1 MIDVN
6 ECRRRFAAL
15 NRQVNGKRAVFL
27 DGPGGTQVP
36 QCVLDAMIRY
46 LTTCNANQGGVFTTS
61 HESDAILHE
70 AHQAAADLLN
80 APSAVEIVFGA
91 NMTTLTF
98 HLSRAFG
105 RTLHRGDEVL
115 VTRLDHD
122 ANVSPWVL
130 AARDAGAVARFV
142 DIHTKDCSLDL
153 DDLRRQLTPR
163 VRLVAV
169 TCASNIVGTVN
180 DVRLIIRLAHEA
192 GALVYLDAVHYA
204 PHRLIDVQDWDCDFL
219 ACSAYKFFG
228 PHIGILWGK
237 QEHLRALPAYK
248 VRPATE
254 DLPGRWMTGTQNH
267 EGMAGVTAA
276 IDYLASIDPPL
287 TPTLS
292 PSGGEGK
299 ELSPTLSPSGGE
311 GKELSPTLSPRGREG
326 KELSPTLSLGGGEG
340 RVRGASRR
348 DRLVRAFTAIQD
360 YERTLSERLLDG
372 LASRPRFRVWGITR
386 RDRLGERV
394 PTVSITAVDRTPS
407 QIAEHLAKREI
418 YTWNGNM
425 YALELTER
433 LGLEERG
440 GVLRLGLVHYNTA
453 EEIDRLLQALD
464 EL

>member
-6 ECRRRFAAL
+6 GCRRQFPSL
-15 NRQVNGKRAVFL
+15 QRQFNGKRAIYL

-36 QCVLDAMIRY
+36 QSVLDAMVRY
-46 LTTCNANQGGVFTTS
+46 LTVCNANHGGVFTTS
-61 HESDAILHE
+61 RESDVILHE

-80 APSAVEIVFGA
+80 PPSADEIVFGA
-91 NMTTLTF
+91 NMTTLTL

-130 AARDAGAVARFV
+130 AARDAGATARFV
-142 DIHTKDCSLDL
+142 DIHPEDCTLDF
-153 DDLRRQLTPR
+153 DDLRRQFTPR

-169 TCASNIVGTVN
+169 TCASNLSGTVN
-180 DVRLIIRLAHEA
+180 DVRRITRMAHEA
-192 GALVYLDAVHYA
+192 GALVFLDAVHYA

-228 PHIGILWGK
+228 PHVGILWGK
-237 QEHLRALPAYK
+237 REHLLNLPAYK
-248 VRPATE
+248 LRPATD

-267 EGMAGVTAA
+267 EGLAGVTAA
-276 IDYLASIDPPL
+276 IDYLASIGAPL

-292 PSGGEGK
+292 P
-299 ELSPTLSPSGGE
+299 
-311 GKELSPTLSPRGREG
+311 
-326 KELSPTLSLGGGEG
+326 GGGEG

-348 DRLVRAFTAIQD
+348 ERLVRAFEAIQE
-360 YERTLSERLLDG
+360 YERALAERLLDG
-372 LASRPRFRVWGITR
+372 LASRPRFRVWGITQKE
-386 RDRLGERV
+386 RLSERV
-394 PTVSITAVDRTPS
+394 PTVSITAADCTPL

-418 YTWNGNM
+418 YAWNGNM

-440 GVLRLGLVHYNTA
+440 GLLRLGLLHYNST
-453 EEIDRLLQALD
+453 EEIDLLLQSLDAL
-464 EL
+464 